1 MCHLILMLPLFALPL
16 FWIFPFTT
24 ALPLYILILGISLFL
39 YFKIFKAMRQQV
51 KTGREAMI
59 GKKALVVED
68 INPEGKIQ
76 YAGEI
81 WDATA
86 GEGCFLKGEQVKIRA
101 FRGLVLQVE
110 KILNGP

>member
-1 MCHLILMLPLFALPL
+1 MCHLILFLPFFALPL
-16 FWIFPFTT
+16 FWFFPFTT

-39 YFKIFKAMRQQV
+39 YFKIFKAMRQDI

-76 YAGEI
+76 YAAEI
-81 WDATA
+81 WDAA
-86 GEGCFLKGEQVKIRA
+86 ARESCFLEGQQVKISG

-110 KILNGP
+110 KILSGP

>member
-1 MCHLILMLPLFALPL
+1 MCHLILFLPFFALTL

-68 INPEGKIQ
+68 IDPEGKIQ

-81 WDATA
+81 WDASA
-86 GEGCFLKGEQVKIRA
+86 RKSRILKGEQVKING

-110 KILNGP
+110 KILNKP

>member
-24 ALPLYILILGISLFL
+24 ALPLYILILGISVFL

-81 WDATA
+81 WDAVA
-86 GEGCFLKGEQVKIRA
+86 RGSRFSKGEQVKISG

-110 KILNGP
+110 KILSGP

>member
-1 MCHLILMLPLFALPL
+1 MCHLILLLPFFALPL

-24 ALPLYILILGISLFL
+24 ALPLYIVVLGISLFL

-68 INPEGKIQ
+68 INPEGKIE

-81 WDATA
+81 WNATA
-86 GEGCFLKGEQVKIRA
+86 RGRCFLKGEQAKITG
-101 FRGLVLQVE
+101 FRGLLLQVE
-110 KILNGP
+110 EILSKP

>member
-1 MCHLILMLPLFALPL
+1 MCHLILFLPFFALPL

-24 ALPLYILILGISLFL
+24 ALPLYILVLGISLFL

-51 KTGREAMI
+51 KNGREAMI

-68 INPEGKIQ
+68 IDPEGKIQ
-76 YAGEI
+76 YAGDL

-86 GEGCFLKGEQVKIRA
+86 RGSRFLKGEQVKISG

-110 KILNGP
+110 KILSEP

>member
-1 MCHLILMLPLFALPL
+1 MCHLILFLPFLALSL

-24 ALPLYILILGISLFL
+24 ALPLYILVLGISLFL

-68 INPEGKIQ
+68 IDPEGKIQ

-81 WDATA
+81 WDASA
-86 GEGCFLKGEQVKIRA
+86 RENCILKGEQVKING

-110 KILNGP
+110 KILNEP

>member
-1 MCHLILMLPLFALPL
+1 MCHLILFLPFFALTL

-24 ALPLYILILGISLFL
+24 ALPLYILVLGISLFP

-68 INPEGKIQ
+68 IDPEGKIQ

-81 WDATA
+81 WDASA
-86 GEGCFLKGEQVKIRA
+86 RKSRILKGEQVKING

-110 KILNGP
+110 KILNEP